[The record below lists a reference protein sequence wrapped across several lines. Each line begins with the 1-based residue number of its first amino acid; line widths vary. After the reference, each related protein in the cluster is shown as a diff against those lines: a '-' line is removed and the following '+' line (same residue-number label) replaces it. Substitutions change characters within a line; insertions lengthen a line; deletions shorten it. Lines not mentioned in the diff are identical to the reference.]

1 MIEIS
6 NKQLAYGSLVI
17 GLFATLVAIAS
28 GGGIFTML
36 GAVIAGIATLS
47 AILFL
52 KYGYLIVPLFTQ
64 KGNILLVTDT
74 GYEIPP
80 SQDVVIKKAPN
91 GLFYASA
98 FLSIKI
104 YESMLEKSE
113 EEVINYSKFFERAI
127 SNIKYVAKISYV
139 LYAEEISEKRKIL
152 ETKKAEAQLR
162 LARER
167 EKAEP
172 DVLKVDRYER
182 EVAMWATQLD
192 SLTRGVKPMGVVAY
206 VMTTAS
212 GITKEEAITKVKAQ
226 ASELKA
232 TLSNALNVEVEP
244 LTADEMLRVVEW
256 ERTLP
261 TTPEELENQL
271 V

>member
-1 MIEIS
+1 MVEIS

-36 GAVIAGIATLS
+36 GAAIAGMSTLA

-64 KGNILLVTDT
+64 KGNILMVTDT

-80 SQDVVIKKAPN
+80 SQDVVVKKAPT

-98 FLSIKI
+98 FLVMKI

-113 EEVINYSKFFERAI
+113 EEVMSYSKFFERAI
-127 SNIKYVAKISYV
+127 SNIKYVTKVSYL
-139 LYAEEISEKRKIL
+139 LYAEDISEKRKIL

-172 DVLKVDRYER
+172 DVLKIDRYER
-182 EVAMWATQLD
+182 EVAMWAAQLD
-192 SLTRGVKPMGVVAY
+192 SLTKGVKPMGVVAY

-261 TTPEELENQL
+261 TTPEELENQ
-271 V
+271 VI

>member
-6 NKQLAYGSLVI
+6 NKQLAYGSLI
-17 GLFATLVAIAS
+17 LGLFATFVAIAS
-28 GGGIFTML
+28 GGGILTML
-36 GAVIAGIATLS
+36 GAAIAGISTLA

-52 KYGYLIVPLFTQ
+52 KYGYIVIPLLTQ
-64 KGNILLVTDT
+64 RGNVLLVTDT

-80 SQDVVIKKAPN
+80 SQDVVVKKASN

-98 FLSIKI
+98 FLVLKI

-113 EEVINYSKFFERAI
+113 EEVMNYSKFFERAI
-127 SNIKYVAKISYV
+127 SNIKHVTKISYL
-139 LYAEEISEKRKIL
+139 LYAEDISEKRKVL

-167 EKAEP
+167 EKTEP
-172 DVLKVDRYER
+172 DVLKIDRYER
-182 EVAMWATQLD
+182 EVAMWSSQLD
-192 SLTRGVKPMGVVAY
+192 ALTRGVKPMGVVAY
-206 VMTTAS
+206 IMTTAV
-212 GITKEEAITKVKAQ
+212 GITKEEAISKVKSQ

-232 TLSNALNVEVEP
+232 TFSNALNVEVEH
-244 LTADEMLRVVEW
+244 LTADEMLRVIEW
-256 ERTLP
+256 EMALP